1 MRIVPFDPVLIRQ
14 QDSNVF
20 VKGLSGDV
28 SNLSLYGLFK
38 TMGEIFSSRL
48 AQDSD
53 GKSRGYGFVQFTTAE
68 AARRCVI
75 EMNGKQHNDRQLIVE
90 PYKARDKGQQAALF
104 NNLYVKNLP
113 PNVTTTAQLDELFAN
128 FGPRI
133 SVGLSQSEL
142 KGKVGYFGFV
152 AFQNPADAARAAQ
165 EMNLKVIDGVQL
177 CVVKALT
184 KEQRARE
191 KRKVQLDSREA
202 RRQVT
207 LYVRSVTGDP
217 LSEDFVRGQLQE
229 FCRIKQI
236 AIPRRSSAT
245 GPIGPTGPT
254 GPTGPAGPAGA
265 AGAAEAPVALPIG
278 FVLLETPQ
286 DLHKVTPHSS
296 PRRWRSTTAREG
308 PWQSASSRTRR
319 SDC

>member
-1 MRIVPFDPVLIRQ
+1 MRIASFDPVLLRQ
-14 QDSNVF
+14 PDTNIF

-38 TMGEIFSSRL
+38 SVGEIFSSRL

-68 AARRCVI
+68 AARRCIV
-75 EMNGKQHNDRQLIVE
+75 EMNGKQHHDRQLVVE
-90 PYKARDKGQQAALF
+90 PYKPRDKSQQAALF

-113 PNVTTTAQLDELFAN
+113 PSVTTPAQLDQLFAG
-128 FGPRI
+128 FGPRL

-152 AFQNPADAARAAQ
+152 AFKSPADAARAAQ
-165 EMNLKVIDGVQL
+165 EMNLKVIEGVQL
-177 CVVKALT
+177 CVVKALS

-191 KRKVQLDSREA
+191 KRKAQLDSREA

-217 LSEDFVRGQLQE
+217 LSEDFVRAQLQE
-229 FCRIKQI
+229 LCRIKQV
-236 AIPRRSSAT
+236 AIPRRSNA
-245 GPIGPTGPT
+245 P
-254 GPTGPAGPAGA
+254 
-265 AGAAEAPVALPIG
+265 EASVALPIG
-278 FVLLETPQ
+278 FVLLETAQ
-286 DLHKVTPHSS
+286 DLQKVLP
-296 PRRWRSTTAREG
+296 PRRRRCSRCTTGRG
-308 PWQSASSRTRR
+308 DLWPSASSRTRR
-319 SDC
+319 SGD